1 MYEKLNYKTMEF
13 PHNALLQPLSAMSEE
28 EFAALGAEGVVFAR
42 PISGIE
48 LARFIPEARNV
59 PEDAVFQMVMSADGS
74 PVLVTDNKDTVFD
87 WLEDS
92 DVTLVQR
99 H

>member
-1 MYEKLNYKTMEF
+1 MYEKLNYKTTEF
-13 PHNALLQPLSAMSEE
+13 PHNALLQPLSAISKE
-28 EFAALGAEGVVFAR
+28 EFAALGADRVVFAR
-42 PISGIE
+42 PISGVE
-48 LARFIPEARNV
+48 LARFIPEALNV

-74 PVLVTDNKDTVFD
+74 PALVTDNAGALFD
-87 WLEDS
+87 WLEDN

>member
-1 MYEKLNYKTMEF
+1 MYEKLNYMTMEF
-13 PHNALLQPLSAMSEE
+13 PHNALLQPLSAMSKE
-28 EFAALGAEGVVFAR
+28 EFAALGADGVVFAR
-42 PISGIE
+42 PISGVE
-48 LARFIPEARNV
+48 LASFIPEAQNV

-74 PVLVTDNKDTVFD
+74 PVLVTDNADAIFD
-87 WLEDS
+87 WLDDN